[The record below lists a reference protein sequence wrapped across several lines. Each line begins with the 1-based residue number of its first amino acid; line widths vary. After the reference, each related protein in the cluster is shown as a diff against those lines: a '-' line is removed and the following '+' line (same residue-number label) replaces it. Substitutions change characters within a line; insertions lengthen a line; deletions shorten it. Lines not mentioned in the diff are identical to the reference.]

1 MNLDKLLGED
11 GLAFL
16 VDLADAAGS
25 AIMAIYEDDQ
35 SQQVALKP
43 DASPITEA
51 DLAANELLIHGL
63 LKRWPLIPVLSEESQ
78 NIFKLGR
85 SHHFIGQLIP

>member
-1 MNLDKLLGED
+1 MKLDEMLGKD
-11 GLAFL
+11 GLVYL
-16 VDLADAAGS
+16 VYLADAAGS

-51 DLAANELLIHGL
+51 DLAANE
-63 LKRWPLIPVLSEESQ
+63 
-78 NIFKLGR
+78 
-85 SHHFIGQLIP
+85 